1 MHCGNYM
8 FLFIKSVVFVNNV
21 NNNSPVKYKDKYI
34 LMSKIFGK
42 CVPYWKKYI
51 KSDSPFKFCCYK
63 YLVSRTI

>member
-1 MHCGNYM
+1 M

-42 CVPYWKKYI
+42 CVPY
-51 KSDSPFKFCCYK
+51 
-63 YLVSRTI
+63 